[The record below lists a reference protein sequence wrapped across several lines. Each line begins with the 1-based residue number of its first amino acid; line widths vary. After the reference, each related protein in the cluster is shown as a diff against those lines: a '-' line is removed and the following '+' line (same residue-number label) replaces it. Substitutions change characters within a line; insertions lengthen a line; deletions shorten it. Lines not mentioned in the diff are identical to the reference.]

1 MHACMLARPW
11 WALRMHYKKQKPL
24 PQPQEQPEHLF
35 IFYCVVGAVSIWE
48 MKN

>member
-1 MHACMLARPW
+1 MYEIEYKIIGT
-11 WALRMHYKKQKPL
+11 ALHVEKKPL

-35 IFYCVVGAVSIWE
+35 IFYCIVGAVSIWE